1 MKRSDAVRALDI
13 YKRASNQVNF
23 YHFYF
28 DDPVTKLLIGLFFFA
43 LLHIMHILDRA

>member
-28 DDPVTKLLIGLFFFA
+28 DAVTKLLIGLFFFA
-43 LLHIMHILDRA
+43 LLRIMHILDRA